1 MAFEPATGGYTRLIS
16 TVSSRSN
23 LQVDPDTRAPHTDE
37 YSLGVD
43 REIARRV
50 AVAIAYVH
58 KDGDDFIGWTDI
70 GGQYRESTRTLTDGR
85 TVPVFELVNGNSSRL
100 YQLTNPDGYF
110 LTYNG
115 LVLAAEKRRANG
127 WQMFGSYTLS
137 KASGLQASSGSN
149 ARRRRSAP
157 SARLS
162 L

>member
-1 MAFEPATGGYTRLIS
+1 MLRGSYGRFYQGVMTGELEPFHPGQAPVTTMAFEPATGGYTRLDLDGQ
-16 TVSSRSN
+16 SRSN

-85 TVPVFELVNGNSSRL
+85 TVPVFELGQRESV
-100 YQLTNPDGYF
+100 
-110 LTYNG
+110 
-115 LVLAAEKRRANG
+115 AASIN
-127 WQMFGSYTLS
+127 
-137 KASGLQASSGSN
+137 
-149 ARRRRSAP
+149 
-157 SARLS
+157 
-162 L
+162 